1 MDQQYTQMKRDLY
14 DMVER
19 LFNLMSDVQK
29 LQDMQ
34 SEYLESDVDFSA
46 VARASKEVTQ
56 TQNQLIS
63 KVMQYIL
70 DSDAYLPGYKYI
82 YPDLGNPNSPYNP
95 NFVTPVMV
103 P

>member
-1 MDQQYTQMKRDLY
+1 
-14 DMVER
+14 MVEL

-56 TQNQLIS
+56 TQNQLTS
-63 KVMQYIL
+63 KFMQYLL
-70 DSDAYLPGYKYI
+70 DSNAYLPGYGYL
-82 YPDLGNPNSPYNP
+82 YPELSNPNSPYSKIVNP
-95 NFVTPVMV
+95 NVVTPVV
-103 P
+103 IA